1 MQCALSPHLL
11 PSLDDTSIDYL
22 DMALDACL
30 GVGGAQAKA
39 LQALGARYPLV
50 FQSESLSLGGPGLLD
65 QKLLRDFR
73 VFLQTHRALAL
84 TEPLAWTADD
94 SLLFAA
100 LPIPSTAEAVAWT
113 AARIVQAQAAIGCP
127 IGVANVVHHLIPPGA
142 EMSEPE
148 FVTQVVELANCQLHL
163 DLTAL
168 HLNSQYFG
176 FDALAFL
183 DALPLARV
191 TLVRVSGCID
201 NAQGHLRRDAHG
213 PIPSVLWDLLDHV
226 YDRVG
231 RQVATSVSFNNVV
244 RLKEV
249 AA

>member
-1 MQCALSPHLL
+1 MHCVRAPYPF
-11 PSLDDTSIDYL
+11 PSLEDEPADFL
-22 DMALDACL
+22 DLPLEPCL
-30 GVGGAQAKA
+30 GVGGWHANA

-50 FQSESLSLGGPGLLD
+50 FQSDSLSLGGPGLLD
-65 QKLLRDFR
+65 QKLLRDLR

-113 AARIVQAQAAIGCP
+113 AARIVQVQAAIGCP

-148 FVTQVVELANCQLHL
+148 FVTRVVELANCQLHL

-191 TLVRVSGCID
+191 TLVRVSGCTAND
-201 NAQGHLRRDAHG
+201 QSHLRRDAHG

-231 RQVATSVSFNNVV
+231 RQVATSVTFNHVA